1 MWQECKNNG
10 NEMKTNISEKQ
21 KDRTTNKQL
30 SLLGNKEFPSFEEIM
45 VDYSKEFY
53 NYITPKG
60 DNVFGFW
67 MQTLADLELLKLE
80 LEGLTKRF
88 KINPTERTVDL
99 EDGKESIRLR
109 IAHLEKVG
117 GKPTLYAEI
126 VDKFGDTNAYAF
138 HNLYPF
144 KGKFYPRVVRT
155 LINSFGLNSKSLIL
169 DPFNG
174 SGTTTHEASIMG
186 IESVGIDITPI
197 GTILAE
203 IKNELLFLKEKDIT
217 FSWQELL
224 EILRKIE
231 NKEWKHPN
239 PTVYKLML
247 ILYFDTIDAF
257 ARTSRY
263 NKKGKEGL
271 FNQKYRYILE
281 CYRKLMELKEKFG
294 LEFKKAKI
302 IHGDVLELKNF
313 GLMKE
318 KFDAVITS
326 PPYYFSIDYVG
337 KDKLAYEYLGI
348 EMKEIESKY
357 LGMKNNIIKSDIY
370 GNLPPKVIR
379 YYEDLKESIEN
390 IFLSLKSGGRCA
402 IIVGDSTVYGKK
414 IPTTVMTK
422 RFCEEVGFKFDKLI
436 FNPLLG
442 ARNRAIR
449 GESIIICTKP

>member
-1 MWQECKNNG
+1 MENVLTIKKENDS
-10 NEMKTNISEKQ
+10 KKIS
-21 KDRTTNKQL
+21 KQL
-30 SLLGNKEFPSFEEIM
+30 SLLGPKEFPSFEQIM

-88 KINPTERTVDL
+88 KINPNERTVEL
-99 EDGKESIRLR
+99 EDGKEDIRLR
-109 IAHLEKVG
+109 IAHLERVG
-117 GKPTLYAEI
+117 NKPTFYTEV

-155 LINSFGLNSKSLIL
+155 LINSFGLNPKSLIL

-174 SGTTTHEASIMG
+174 SGTTTHEASMMG

-197 GTILAE
+197 GTMLAE
-203 IKNELLFLKEKDIT
+203 IKNELLFLKEKELT
-217 FSWQELL
+217 FSWQEIM
-224 EILRKIE
+224 EILKKIE
-231 NKEWKHPN
+231 NKEWKHQN
-239 PTVYKLML
+239 PTIQKLML

-271 FNQKYRYILE
+271 FKDKYNYILD
-281 CYRKLMELKEKFG
+281 CYKKLIELKEEFN

-302 IHGDVLELKNF
+302 IQGDVLELKNF
-313 GLMKE
+313 DLMRD

-348 EMKEIESKY
+348 EMKKVESKY
-357 LGMKNNIIKSDIY
+357 LGMKNNKIKFNVY
-370 GNLPPKVIR
+370 GDLPPKVIR
-379 YYEDLKESIEN
+379 YYEDLKESVKN
-390 IFLSLKSGGRCA
+390 IFWSLKSGGRCA

-422 RFCEEVGFKFDKLI
+422 KFCEEAGFKFDKLV

-442 ARNRAIR
+442 TRNRAIR
-449 GESIIICTKP
+449 GESIIICTKPEK

>member
-1 MWQECKNNG
+1 MFKMMIKMKNNKDG
-10 NEMKTNISEKQ
+10 KQ
-21 KDRTTNKQL
+21 F
-30 SLLGNKEFPSFEEIM
+30 SLLGTKKFPSFNEIM

-60 DNVFGFW
+60 ENVFGFW

-80 LEGLTKRF
+80 LEGITKKF
-88 KINPTERTVDL
+88 KINFTERTVDL
-99 EDGKESIRLR
+99 EDEKENIRLR
-109 IAHLEKVG
+109 IAHLERVG
-117 GKPTLYAEI
+117 GKPTLYTEI

-203 IKNELLFLKEKDIT
+203 IKNELPFLKEKDIT
-217 FSWQELL
+217 FTWQELS

-231 NKEWKHPN
+231 KKEWKHSN
-239 PTVYKLML
+239 PIIHKLVL

-271 FNQKYRYILE
+271 FNEKYKYVLD
-281 CYRKLMELKEKFG
+281 CYKKLIELKEKFD

-302 IHGDVLELKNF
+302 IQGDILELKNF
-313 GLMKE
+313 DLMKG

-337 KDKLAYEYLGI
+337 KDKLAYDYLGI
-348 EMKEIESKY
+348 EMKKIESKY
-357 LGMKNNIIKSDIY
+357 LGMKNNMIKSNIY
-370 GNLPPKVIR
+370 GDLPPKVVR
-379 YYEDLKESIEN
+379 YYEDLKESVEN
-390 IFLSLKSGGRCA
+390 IFWSLKSGGRSA

-414 IPTTVMTK
+414 IPTTIMTK
-422 RFCEEVGFKFDKLI
+422 KFCEEVGFKFDKLV

-442 ARNRAIR
+442 TRNRAIR